1 MIGTIAHFEELLK
14 TVPQRLVDLPDDAV
28 AFKPTPNR
36 WSKKEIL
43 GHLIDSAAN
52 NHQRFVRAQSNSR
65 LEFPNYE
72 QEFWVSTQSY
82 ATESWPDLVNLWL
95 LLNRHLLHVVKM
107 MPAAV
112 LSNECVIGG
121 RPAVTLEALA
131 ADYLRHVDNH
141 LAQLLG

>member
-1 MIGTIAHFEELLK
+1 
-14 TVPQRLVDLPDDAV
+14 
-28 AFKPTPNR
+28 
-36 WSKKEIL
+36 
-43 GHLIDSAAN
+43 
-52 NHQRFVRAQSNSR
+52 
-65 LEFPNYE
+65 
-72 QEFWVSTQSY
+72 
-82 ATESWPDLVNLWL
+82 
-95 LLNRHLLHVVKM
+95 M